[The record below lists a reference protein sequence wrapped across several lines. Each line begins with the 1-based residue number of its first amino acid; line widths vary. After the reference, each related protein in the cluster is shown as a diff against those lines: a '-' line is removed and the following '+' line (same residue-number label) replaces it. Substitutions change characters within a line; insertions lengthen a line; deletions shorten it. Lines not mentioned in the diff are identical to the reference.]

1 MKSKNKGK
9 KEDKVLIKD
18 LLIIKK
24 EKEVIQ
30 KKKKKMKLNSKV
42 FYPLRP
48 MKEKVYLILVN
59 YQLMKINL
67 IITHILIGKKL
78 LKII

>member
-9 KEDKVLIKD
+9 KRRQSSNQRFIDN
-18 LLIIKK
+18 KK
-24 EKEVIQ
+24 RKRSDS

-78 LKII
+78 